1 MNLDLYIVK
10 TKYIFTYYIF
20 TISAISYHHCLI
32 YTWLHAIRTLF
43 YLIYPQVVCIALP
56 LALDTRKISHVH
68 VQYTTVMDKPQWPPC
83 SQLERNHPGKS
94 RNASKLNVS

>member
-32 YTWLHAIRTLF
+32 YIHGYMPLEHYFIWYTHKLFVLLYWHWTPEKYHMCPFNTPLLWTNHSDHPAANWNGITPGNHAMR
-43 YLIYPQVVCIALP
+43 Q
-56 LALDTRKISHVH
+56 
-68 VQYTTVMDKPQWPPC
+68 
-83 SQLERNHPGKS
+83 N
-94 RNASKLNVS
+94 

>member
-68 VQYTTVMDKPQWPPC
+68 VQYTTVMDKPQ
-83 SQLERNHPGKS
+83 
-94 RNASKLNVS
+94 